1 MEKQY
6 RELLIGFYENEL
18 TNNILPFW
26 LENCEDKENGGYF
39 NCFTNDGSELVSRDK
54 YTWSQGRF
62 LWLFSRLAMMER
74 PFTKSQRARF
84 LELARSGKEFLVKHC
99 FLEGTPRRCVFLMD
113 EKGTPKYAEGFDV
126 LDMSIYADGFVL
138 AGLCRYALAAGDR
151 ESWDLAKPLYESIM
165 ERYET
170 FNYRTL
176 PYPISPEY
184 EMHGFYMSR
193 VLHSCDITVAAQVFD
208 PEYAKISRD
217 RLKHSVDLLLEMF
230 VDDQD
235 VLREVVFRGGGRVP
249 GIFGNHC
256 NPGHICE
263 EMWFIQHAAEL
274 LGSSSYTQRCGRIL
288 KKALSLGWDSKCGG
302 LLHFCSSEGGEPVAG
317 TEDPEQETVYQ
328 QLMAG
333 WGDKLWWVHSEAL
346 YATLLFGERTD
357 DQELR
362 QWYDRIFEYTF
373 RVFPNPDREV
383 REWVQIMDRQGNPQN
398 KVVALPVKDPFHI
411 TRNLIYI
418 LQFLYTLG

>member
-39 NCFTNDGSELVSRDK
+39 NCFTNDGSRLVSRDK

-74 PFTKSQRARF
+74 PFTKKQRERF

-99 FLEGTPRRCVFLMD
+99 FMEGKPLRCVFLMD
-113 EKGTPKYAEGFDV
+113 EKGNPKYADGFRI

-151 ESWDLAKPLYESIM
+151 ESWELAKPLYESIM

-170 FNYRTL
+170 YNYRTL
-176 PYPISPEY
+176 PYPISPQY
-184 EMHGFYMSR
+184 VMHGFYMSR
-193 VLHSCDITVAAQVFD
+193 ILHSYDITMAAQFFD
-208 PEYAKISRD
+208 PEYARNSLK
-217 RLKHSVDLLLEMF
+217 RLRESVDLLLEMF

-235 VLREVVFRGGGRVP
+235 ILREVVYKDGECVP

-274 LGSSSYTQRCGRIL
+274 IGSSAYTQRCGRIL
-288 KKALSLGWDSKCGG
+288 KKALSIGWDSSWGG
-302 LLHFCSSEGGEPVAG
+302 LFHFCSSQGGELVPG
-317 TEDPEQETVYQ
+317 KEDPEQETVYQ
-328 QLMAG
+328 QLMTG

-346 YATLLFGERTD
+346 YATLLFGEHMN

-362 QWYDRIFEYTF
+362 QWYERIFEYTF

-398 KVVALPVKDPFHI
+398 KVTALPVKDPFHI

-418 LQFLYTLG
+418 LQFLYALD